1 MFARLDSEAG
11 FTLVEVMVAA
21 LILVLGAFATFGV
34 LSAATRNGQRA
45 EASQVALNRAQQEM
59 ERMRSYT
66 YEELAM
72 TETPPHSSSKLNP
85 NFRVSDNT
93 FAITR
98 RPLGNYAPMVANGG
112 SLYGGGFIE
121 KGQVSP
127 GPTSFTSG
135 DVSGQVFRYILW
147 RNDNQCPETTCPG
160 TQDFKQV
167 IVAVKLDSSSSLGG
181 ERGYVEVQSNFI
193 DPKDSSLKDPKPGAE
208 GVVTAQ
214 QFYLSDTPCSFT
226 ERQEI
231 LGDHPLHN
239 TLGRCTD
246 GPKTGAAPGAPDLLT
261 LSAPPDPAPEDPA
274 IPAEYNY
281 STGYPLQLTQET
293 SRGIQLVRQEAS
305 GCNYTPTGP
314 EPQWQIHRW
323 VTQPVPPTLTKG
335 FRMNGKATLK
345 FFTRALTNSSSTK
358 GKLCV
363 YLFLRNETTTP
374 PSDKLLTVSSEPSQ
388 TYWSFVDST
397 WPFGIWKEEKLEM
410 NFNGPVTVPIG
421 HRLGVAI
428 SLERA
433 LSSEAIGFF
442 YDHPKYRTRL
452 EVETTTPMG

>member
-21 LILVLGAFATFGV
+21 LILTLGAFATFGV

-59 ERMRSYT
+59 ERMRSFT

-72 TETPPHSSSKLNP
+72 IETPPHSTNKLSP
-85 NFRVSDNT
+85 NYRVSDNS

-98 RPLGNYAPMVANGG
+98 RPLGNYASMAVNGG
-112 SLYGGGFIE
+112 SLYGGTFV
-121 KGQVSP
+121 KNGQVSP
-127 GPTSFTSG
+127 GPSAFTSG
-135 DVSGQVFRYILW
+135 DVSGKVFRYILW
-147 RNDNQCPETTCPG
+147 RNDTSCPEVTCPG
-160 TQDFKQV
+160 TQDYKQV
-167 IVAVKLDSSSSLGG
+167 IVAVKLDNPASLGG
-181 ERGYVEVQSNFI
+181 ESGYVEVQSNFI
-193 DPKDSSLKDPKPGAE
+193 DPNDSSLKDPKPGSE
-208 GVVTAQ
+208 GVITAQ

-231 LGDHPLHN
+231 VGDHPLRN
-239 TLGRCTD
+239 TLGKCAD
-246 GPKTGAAPGAPDLLT
+246 GPQIGATPGAPDLLN

-274 IPAEYNY
+274 IPGEYNY
-281 STGYPLQLTQET
+281 STGFPTQLTPET
-293 SRGIQLVRQEAS
+293 SRGIQLVRQEAT

-323 VTQPVPPTLTKG
+323 VTQPIPSALTKG
-335 FRMNGKATLK
+335 FRMNGKVTLR
-345 FFTRALTNSSSTK
+345 FFTRTLNNLPYS

-363 YLFLRNETTTP
+363 YLFLRNESVIP
-374 PSDKLLTVSSEPSQ
+374 PSDTLLTVKSAPSQ

-397 WPFGIWKEEKLEM
+397 WPQSSWSEEKLEM
-410 NFNGPVTVPIG
+410 NFSGPVDVPIG

-433 LSSEAIGFF
+433 LSGNAIGFL